1 MVEAAAADA
10 ALANAKLACFWEQRG
25 GGAEYSKVGIHKG
38 GYTRERGGGILKG
51 SERGGGRGELDQGGH
66 LLFFQLV
73 KVFQGGDDG
82 GGEQGDNERDG
93 GERLSETHTMCQHTA
108 AP

>member
-1 MVEAAAADA
+1 M
-10 ALANAKLACFWEQRG
+10 
-25 GGAEYSKVGIHKG
+25 GIHKG